1 MGLGGVGSEVEAHW
15 QGKIKS
21 QSAMKIGELLIM
33 AEPLLLGMVMGLVP
47 ITIAGLLMA
56 AYIQYRRGNQLGM

>member
-1 MGLGGVGSEVEAHW
+1 MS
-15 QGKIKS
+15 K
-21 QSAMKIGELLIM
+21 SAMKLGELLIM
-33 AEPLLLGMVMGLVP
+33 AEPLLLGMVIGFVP

>member
-1 MGLGGVGSEVEAHW
+1 
-15 QGKIKS
+15 
-21 QSAMKIGELLIM
+21 MKLGELLIM